1 VGCEKKNKWREKKG
15 DQIHTKSNE
24 NNCNSSSSNSSVTGQ
39 H

>member
-1 VGCEKKNKWREKKG
+1 MGCGKKRGREKKG

-24 NNCNSSSSNSSVTGQ
+24 NNCNSSLKNSSVAGQ